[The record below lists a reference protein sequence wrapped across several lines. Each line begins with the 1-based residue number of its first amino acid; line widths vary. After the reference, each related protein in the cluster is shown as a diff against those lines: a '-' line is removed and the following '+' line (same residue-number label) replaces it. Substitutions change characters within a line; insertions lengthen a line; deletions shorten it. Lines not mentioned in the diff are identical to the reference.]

1 MEKNIHEDCGV
12 AMIRLLKPLE
22 YYQEKYGTWM
32 YALNKLYL
40 MMEKQHNRGQEGA
53 GMASVKLD
61 SEPGNEYMFRE
72 RAEGKNAVT
81 EIFANVHKHYKDY
94 SQEQLSDV
102 SFAKTNL
109 PFAGDLYMGHL
120 RYSTTGKS
128 GLSYVHPFL
137 RRNNWKAKN
146 LCMCGNFNMTNIGD
160 VFEILTEQGQCPRIY
175 SDTNILL
182 ELMGHRLDREVER
195 NFVDA
200 QKLGLEKRAITNYIE
215 ENVQMSNVLKTT
227 MQHFDGGYVI
237 CGLTGSGEMF
247 SIRDPW
253 SIRPAFYYKNDE
265 IVVLASE
272 RPVLQTTFDLEC
284 DDIQELKPGQAL
296 IVNKRGECSLQQ
308 ILEPKQNAA
317 CSFERIYFSRGSDRD
332 IYKERETLGRQL
344 TEPVLKAVDYD
355 TEHTVLSYIPNT
367 AEVAFYGLVH
377 GFKEQIDKKKVEQ
390 IAALGSKASS
400 EEVYRIIHQD
410 VRSEKVAWKDIKLRT
425 FITEGNSRNDLAS
438 HVYDVTYECIKP
450 YEDNLV
456 IIDDS
461 IVRGTTLKESI
472 LRILDRLHPK
482 KIVVVS
488 SAPQIRFPDY
498 YGIDM
503 PHPEE
508 FCVFRAV
515 IELIRERGMEDL
527 LREVYENCK
536 KELAKPKG
544 ETISNAVR
552 AVYKPFTVDEIN
564 KKIVE
569 MLRPEGMTT
578 PVELVFQ
585 SVEGLHNAIPNHPGD
600 WYFTGNYPT
609 PGGMRLVNEAFVS
622 YYEREHLNTV
632 KS

>member
-72 RAEGKNAVT
+72 RAEGKNAVA
-81 EIFANVHKHYKDY
+81 EIFANVHKHYKNL

-390 IAALGSKASS
+390 IAALGSNASS

-515 IELIRERGMEDL
+515 IELIRERGMDDL
-527 LREVYENCK
+527 LREVYESCK

-632 KS
+632 KA